1 MIDDKLVRRLEEA
14 WQPAR
19 DAGVL
24 GPASVRSLHGHA
36 CGFILN
42 SWREMPSGSFV
53 DCGAGAGVLGI
64 FLALE
69 LSSLGWTLVD
79 SSERRCD
86 LALRAATSV
95 GLEDRVRVEHAVL
108 DSLARRPRWRERQDG
123 VVARL
128 FGPVAELAECGL
140 PLVRNGASLVVS
152 VSDKTRAQWE
162 SLDLLPITGCE
173 ASKPWS
179 TKHGQYLAVRRTR
192 PSPLELPRRRA
203 ARRRVPLDQLHAP

>member
-1 MIDDKLVRRLEEA
+1 MEEA
-14 WQPAR
+14 WRPAR

-42 SWREMPSGSFV
+42 SWRGSPSGSFV

-64 FLALE
+64 LLALE
-69 LSSLGWTLVD
+69 MPSSCWTLVD

-86 LALRAATSV
+86 LALRAAAAV
-95 GLEDRVRVEHAVL
+95 GLKDRVRVEHAVL
-108 DSLARRPRWRERQDG
+108 ASLARRPWWRERQDG

-140 PLVRNGASLVVS
+140 PLVRNGSALVVS
-152 VSDKTRAQWE
+152 VSSESRAQWK
-162 SLDLLPITGCE
+162 SLDLLSTTGCE
-173 ASKPWS
+173 VSEPWS
-179 TKHGQYLAVRRTR
+179 TRHGQYLAVRRVR
-192 PSPLELPRRRA
+192 PGSPELPRRRA
-203 ARRRVPLDQLHAP
+203 ARRRLPLDRLVTPQGESE

>member
-1 MIDDKLVRRLEEA
+1 MIDDGLVRRLEEA

-24 GPASVRSLHGHA
+24 GPAPLRSLHGHA

-42 SWREMPSGSFV
+42 SWRELPSGSFV

-69 LSSLGWTLVD
+69 LPASCWVLVD

-86 LALRAATSV
+86 LALRAVAAV
-95 GLEDRVRVEHAVL
+95 GLEDRVRVEHSDL
-108 DSLARRPRWRERQDG
+108 DDFAHRPRWRERQDG

-128 FGPVAELAECGL
+128 FGQPAELAECGL
-140 PLVRNGASLVVS
+140 PLVRNGAALVVS
-152 VSDKTRAQWE
+152 VSAATRVHWE
-162 SLDLLPITGCE
+162 DLDLLPVTGCE
-173 ASKPWS
+173 AAEAWA
-179 TKHGQYLAVRRTR
+179 TRHGHYLAVRRMR
-192 PSPLELPRRRA
+192 PGPPELPRRRA
-203 ARRRVPLDQLHAP
+203 ARRRLPLGRLRPS